1 MPSTKSLPGS
11 ENVSATPVNLKRRA
25 ELARVEVKVAKL
37 QLSMKDK
44 ALVREKALLVKEKA
58 LVKEERGLAM
68 LEEEEEDNDGR
79 VRGKT
84 ENIIPEEGEEDEKGR
99 QRLQE
104 QVRQCCDEQ

>member
-1 MPSTKSLPGS
+1 M
-11 ENVSATPVNLKRRA
+11 
-25 ELARVEVKVAKL
+25 ARVEVKVAKL
-37 QLSMKDK
+37 QLTMKEK

-58 LVKEERGLAM
+58 LVKEEALVREEALVKEEGGLAM
-68 LEEEEEDNDGR
+68 LREEEEDNNVR

-84 ENIIPEEGEEDEKGR
+84 ENIIPEEGEEEEKGR

>member
-1 MPSTKSLPGS
+1 M
-11 ENVSATPVNLKRRA
+11 
-25 ELARVEVKVAKL
+25 ARVEVKVAKL

-68 LEEEEEDNDGR
+68 LEEEEDNDGR

>member
-1 MPSTKSLPGS
+1 M
-11 ENVSATPVNLKRRA
+11 
-25 ELARVEVKVAKL
+25 ARVEVKVAKL
-37 QLSMKDK
+37 QLSMKEK

-58 LVKEERGLAM
+58 LVKEEGGLAM
-68 LEEEEEDNDGR
+68 LEEEEEDNNVR
-79 VRGKT
+79 VRGKA

>member
-1 MPSTKSLPGS
+1 M
-11 ENVSATPVNLKRRA
+11 
-25 ELARVEVKVAKL
+25 ARVEVKVAKL
-37 QLSMKDK
+37 QLSMKEK
-44 ALVREKALLVKEKA
+44 ALVREKALL
-58 LVKEERGLAM
+58 KEERGLAI

>member
-1 MPSTKSLPGS
+1 M
-11 ENVSATPVNLKRRA
+11 
-25 ELARVEVKVAKL
+25 ARVEVKVAKL
-37 QLSMKDK
+37 QLSMKEK
-44 ALVREKALLVKEKA
+44 ALVREKALL
-58 LVKEERGLAM
+58 KEERGLAI
-68 LEEEEEDNDGR
+68 LEEEEEEDNDGR

>member
-58 LVKEERGLAM
+58 LVKEKRGLAM
-68 LEEEEEDNDGR
+68 LEEEEDNDGR